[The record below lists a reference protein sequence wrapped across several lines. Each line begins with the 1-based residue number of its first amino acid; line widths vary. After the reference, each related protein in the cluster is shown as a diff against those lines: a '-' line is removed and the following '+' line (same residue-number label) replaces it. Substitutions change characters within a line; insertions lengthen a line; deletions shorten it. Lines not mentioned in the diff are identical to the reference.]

1 MGLEYQILAVRNE
14 GSVTVAA
21 LPLAQMTGPVP
32 VQTLREDLQ
41 KLADE
46 ATTPVVLDLR
56 PAERIEVSLLP
67 EVLRFNRRL
76 RERSLRLLV
85 CASTSVKE
93 VLTLARLDR
102 VFDVAERYD
111 GWPWPATS
119 ST

>member
-1 MGLEYQILAVRNE
+1 MGLEYRILAVRNE

-21 LPLAQMTGPVP
+21 LSPDQMTGPVP
-32 VQTLREDLQ
+32 VQTLREDFQ

-85 CASTSVKE
+85 CASTSVRE
-93 VLTLARLDR
+93 VLALARLDR
-102 VFDVAERYD
+102 VFDVAESYD